1 MGKLVSTKQKGQKRN
16 PSPKEQINVMN
27 TITAELKEREMKKK
41 NIIVFRLQLTEKT
54 DQPEKKVDDE
64 DRINNMLDFL

>member
-1 MGKLVSTKQKGQKRN
+1 
-16 PSPKEQINVMN
+16 MN